1 MDNKSMIS
9 KDKSSKQN
17 VNTSKFGERDF
28 SKSDLTQFLQK
39 RILEYE
45 RKQLESQNQLDDIQ

>member
-17 VNTSKFGERDF
+17 VNTSKFGEKDF
-28 SKSDLTQFLQK
+28 SKSDLTQFL
-39 RILEYE
+39 
-45 RKQLESQNQLDDIQ
+45 